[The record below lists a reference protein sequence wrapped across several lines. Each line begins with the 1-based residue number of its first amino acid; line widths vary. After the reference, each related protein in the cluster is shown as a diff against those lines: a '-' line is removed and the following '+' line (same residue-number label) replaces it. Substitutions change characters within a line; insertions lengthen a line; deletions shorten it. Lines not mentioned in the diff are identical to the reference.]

1 MQARRFG
8 GREETIRPMAQPRI
22 ILVSLVALVVALGAA
37 FVARGLAAPKRHV
50 ITTAAPAVVARP
62 SLRVLTAK
70 KDLAVGDVVGADSF
84 SWQEWPADGLNPNF
98 IVDGPSRV
106 APPTTEGKLAAAARG
121 AAKVAGATL
130 TGDMGPAAPLMGA
143 VVRTAISAH
152 EPIVA
157 SKLVRGGAGGVMA
170 VTLDPGMRAMSVPI
184 TTESAAGGFILPG
197 DHVDV
202 VQTRKLDASAVTPGA
217 PTVTA
222 SSVMRNVRVLAIDQN
237 THVDKGASVVGATGT
252 LEVTSGQAELLV
264 AARAQ
269 GDLTLV
275 LRSYADAQGPS
286 EVGYTAPQASVVHVF
301 RSGQSTDVKVAR

>member
-1 MQARRFG
+1 
-8 GREETIRPMAQPRI
+8 MAQPRI

-50 ITTAAPAVVARP
+50 MTSVVPVAPAKPV
-62 SLRVLTAK
+62 LRVLTAK
-70 KDLAVGDVVGADSF
+70 KDLAVGDVIGADSF
-84 SWQEWPADGLNPNF
+84 SWQEWPSDGLNPNF
-98 IVDGPSRV
+98 IVDGPARLA
-106 APPTTEGKLAAAARG
+106 APPTAEGKIAAAAQG
-121 AAKVAGATL
+121 AAKTATATL

-202 VQTRKLDASAVTPGA
+202 VQTRKLDATAIAPGG

-222 SSVMRNVRVLAIDQN
+222 SSIMRNVRVLAIDQN

-252 LEVTSGQAELLV
+252 LEVSAGQAELLV